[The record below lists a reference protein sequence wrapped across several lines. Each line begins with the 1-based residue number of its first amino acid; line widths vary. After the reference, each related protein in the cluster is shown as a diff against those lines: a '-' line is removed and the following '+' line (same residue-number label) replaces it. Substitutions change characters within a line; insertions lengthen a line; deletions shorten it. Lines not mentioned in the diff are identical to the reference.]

1 MKVDGMWLC
10 AFGVR
15 VLHVCTRAD
24 EEGGGCVAAI
34 GDSTYAPSV
43 FKSEGVGV

>member
-1 MKVDGMWLC
+1 MRLC

-15 VLHVCTRAD
+15 LLHMRARTD

-34 GDSTYAPSV
+34 GNCTYAPRI
-43 FKSEGVGV
+43 FEGERVGVRG